1 MLSPTIFP
9 APQFKTNKL
18 YEYKYEAAVLG
29 KLPEDTKSGLKMTSK
44 VHISFYFLLK
54 VKLVSNLM
62 KPIKFRYENGEV
74 KEVSTADGV
83 SIQAQNIANSILN
96 LLQVKVKKTL
106 NIYELY
112 EDGTQGEC
120 KNLYVIPEEE
130 SRGCMQLMK
139 TRDLE
144 HCRERTMK
152 FSGLAY
158 TTKLAKSVTTYYY
171 DLNMA
176 DKVQI
181 MAVNATEVIEFIPV
195 QEMKGA
201 AQIMTEI
208 LPYSLNVFIFF
219 KIEEY
224 LRKLVQFN
232 VNQVNE
238 NAPEVFLGLIHN
250 LRRISYEELKNILDR
265 HWNAPQYRSLLLKTI
280 PAIGTNVAL
289 KFIHE
294 KLLHGNNQ
302 INTAELIQLLIGSF
316 HMVTA
321 DPEQMAF
328 NQDLQ
333 QTLRN
338 EYTGVRDI
346 LMLGYGTMISKYS
359 IEEPERADKYVKDDI
374 HEILLLLKVLGN
386 TGHPSAIKSIS
397 KCLLLPADKP
407 EVKRIRTE
415 AIGAMKNIAKKHHR
429 METVLPLYLD
439 KTLDSELRILACWLL
454 FESKPRLTMVST
466 MVRSLRTERDI
477 QVASF
482 VHSLVWQMSQST
494 AAIHAELLNLR
505 RRWESL
511 DFVYSK
517 PCLINDHATLFPKT
531 IVAKTSAY
539 FSGATADVLEVGVK
553 LEGLQEALRKKQIT
567 ESQDRLTKIHF
578 RNLPARGPLFSAYA
592 KVFGQEIAFVTIDKP
607 MITKAVEVQFKSI
620 CQPQITFYDTLFMKC
635 VIPTIGGIPFE
646 MSLSTAAVAAADVQ
660 AATSDNSQLAEN
672 MSKVIHKYIY
682 IYVLFRIDM
691 TTFAVMGA
699 NTEALQ
705 VAILSRAKFSSF
717 VPAKIIDILPVSM
730 PKNILQM
737 EVQVGQNAA
746 RKMMKQVDQCAEE
759 IIEGRPILTKL
770 RKILAPSHRNSSRSA
785 SSSSSVSSSS
795 SSSSSSSHPTSN
807 AIDADKSFDDPNVTI
822 LLKVVRAD
830 MKPQGY
836 QITTYMDRSTT
847 KLHMILAD
855 LAEDWMVRADV
866 VPRVHRAIVR
876 KKKKKKNSHTCQKF
890 VQISIIFIVYCHSI
904 TSQ

>member
-1 MLSPTIFP
+1 IMRTYFPMKRHLINMLSPTIFP

-44 VHISFYFLLK
+44 VHIIWKSFHPSKTDALEAQ
-54 VKLVSNLM
+54 LM

-158 TTKLAKSVTTYYY
+158 TTKLDPHEGQNLKGVTTYYY

-201 AQIMTEI
+201 AQIMTEQI
-208 LPYSLNVFIFF
+208 LTFHNILDGVLDVPSHLHYSVERRSLKYKFSTEHLQTPINLIQPERSQRG
-219 KIEEY
+219 IEEY

-321 DPEQMAF
+321 DPEAVELLEV
-328 NQDLQ
+328 NLQ

-359 IEEPERADKYVKDDI
+359 IEEPELLFVLQRIRDQLNRAVEEDDI

-429 METVLPLYLD
+429 MIEETVLPLYLD

-494 AAIHAELLNLR
+494 AAIHAEL
-505 RRWESL
+505 WESL

-567 ESQDRLTKIHF
+567 ESQDRLTKMQ
-578 RNLPARGPLFSAYA
+578 NLPARGPLFSAYA

-607 MITKAVEVQFKSI
+607 MITKLAKEAAQHYGRNFVDALLSGDARYSESFVN
-620 CQPQITFYDTLFMKC
+620 PVLVAEMKC

-717 VPAKIIDILPVSM
+717 VPAKIALVLTSLMRTLRLISCLFPCLRTLLILS
-730 PKNILQM
+730 KQTFRSQNISLNM
-737 EVQVGQNAA
+737 N
-746 RKMMKQVDQCAEE
+746 
-759 IIEGRPILTKL
+759 
-770 RKILAPSHRNSSRSA
+770 N
-785 SSSSSVSSSS
+785 
-795 SSSSSSSHPTSN
+795 
-807 AIDADKSFDDPNVTI
+807 
-822 LLKVVRAD
+822 
-830 MKPQGY
+830 
-836 QITTYMDRSTT
+836 
-847 KLHMILAD
+847 
-855 LAEDWMVRADV
+855 
-866 VPRVHRAIVR
+866 
-876 KKKKKKNSHTCQKF
+876 
-890 VQISIIFIVYCHSI
+890 
-904 TSQ
+904 

>member
-44 VHISFYFLLK
+44 VHISVLRDDHKTDALEAQ
-54 VKLVSNLM
+54 LM

-158 TTKLAKSVTTYYY
+158 TTKLAKSQQDPHEGQNLKGVTTYYY

-201 AQIMTEI
+201 AQIMTE
-208 LPYSLNVFIFF
+208 
-219 KIEEY
+219 
-224 LRKLVQFN
+224 
-232 VNQVNE
+232 
-238 NAPEVFLGLIHN
+238 
-250 LRRISYEELKNILDR
+250 
-265 HWNAPQYRSLLLKTI
+265 SLLLKTI

-321 DPEQMAF
+321 DPEAVELLEQMAF

-359 IEEPERADKYVKDDI
+359 IEEPERADKYRIRDQLNRAVEEDDI

-429 METVLPLYLD
+429 MIEETVLPLYLD

-567 ESQDRLTKIHF
+567 ESQDRLTKMQRILSTISHF

-607 MITKAVEVQFKSI
+607 MITKAVELAKEAAQHYGRNFVDALLSGDARYSESFVN
-620 CQPQITFYDTLFMKC
+620 PVLVAEMKC

-660 AATSDNSQLAEN
+660 VHIASTPKQDGSNDDLLNRKYQLETE
-672 MSKVIHKYIY
+672 IRP
-682 IYVLFRIDM
+682 RIDM

-730 PKNILQM
+730 PKNIVDI
-737 EVQVGQNAA
+737 EVETIPVARNIDNTTVNVQELSSLEELSSADTWSSLFKSQKTLSQRSADIKQWKAA
-746 RKMMKQVDQCAEE
+746 RKTRCIKVFGAMQVCLSIA
-759 IIEGRPILTKL
+759 T
-770 RKILAPSHRNSSRSA
+770 NSSARR
-785 SSSSSVSSSS
+785 
-795 SSSSSSSHPTSN
+795 
-807 AIDADKSFDDPNVTI
+807 DKALTGKHS
-822 LLKVVRAD
+822 LALSLK
-830 MKPQGY
+830 P
-836 QITTYMDRSTT
+836 S
-847 KLHMILAD
+847 
-855 LAEDWMVRADV
+855 
-866 VPRVHRAIVR
+866 
-876 KKKKKKNSHTCQKF
+876 KN
-890 VQISIIFIVYCHSI
+890 
-904 TSQ
+904 